1 MKFLKILIGIILIL
15 IIAFI
20 LIGLLKPSIN
30 YGHEIEVN
38 KSAKEA
44 WAVHQDDS
52 KFGEWLDG
60 FKSIEHVGGEYNKIG
75 STYRVVVEPGDG
87 QGEFVMTEKLKDME
101 EFKFVDFEFDSD
113 MMMFFQKTS
122 FDEQD
127 GKTKIKTESR
137 VEGKGIMMK
146 SMFAIMDMLTGSFQ
160 SQEEKNINALKK
172 VIDENTKD
180 YYPEPKPMDE
190 EMAGEQ

>member
-1 MKFLKILIGIILIL
+1 MKFLKILISLLIILVVL
-15 IIAFI
+15 FF
-20 LIGLLKPSIN
+20 LIGFLKPTVS

-60 FKSIEHVGGEYNKIG
+60 FKSIEHIGGDYNKIG
-75 STYRVVVEPGDG
+75 STYKVVVDPGEG
-87 QGEFVMTEKLKDME
+87 QGDFVMIEKLTAME

-113 MMMFFQKTS
+113 MMMFFQKTT
-122 FDEQD
+122 FDEQG
-127 GKTKIKTESR
+127 GKTKVKTESR
-137 VEGKGIMMK
+137 VEGKGMVMK

-172 VIDENTKD
+172 VIDNNTTD
-180 YYPEPKPMDE
+180 YYPMPAVLE
-190 EMAGEQ
+190 EVH